1 MILTGPLCSH
11 FPYHCPQP
19 VQLLA
24 WPFRWQRPAD
34 RHGGHLVRTTLLLP
48 WHLSQDIWTFRHISS
63 IFTCFTFLAV
73 HQFMSFLQARV
84 PKVAALSVVW
94 IANGEIWWTSSLAAC
109 CGILQQPISL
119 VFPGHWT
126 NSSLAQD
133 RSMHISCSRSSLGG
147 SQECITILQVSQPK
161 PFPNVCRQTFQV
173 TATLEQVEQSCT
185 VRMLIMHNNAVFVR
199 FWELDRSEHSDAQW
213 WTVSHWTKWTVP
225 TRLSREGR
233 RRTPHQ
239 LLPRQLSNRPMCFKV
254 VVVSNALA
262 SLGFTW
268 LHLAWLE
275 ASEASR
281 SSRV

>member
-119 VFPGHWT
+119 VFPGHEQTAAWHRT
-126 NSSLAQD
+126 VRCTSAAVAAAWAGHKNALQSYKWV
-133 RSMHISCSRSSLGG
+133 SRSP
-147 SQECITILQVSQPK
+147 SQM
-161 PFPNVCRQTFQV
+161 FAGRTFK
-173 TATLEQVEQSCT
+173 S
-185 VRMLIMHNNAVFVR
+185 
-199 FWELDRSEHSDAQW
+199 
-213 WTVSHWTKWTVP
+213 
-225 TRLSREGR
+225 RLPWS
-233 RRTPHQ
+233 
-239 LLPRQLSNRPMCFKV
+239 K
-254 VVVSNALA
+254 
-262 SLGFTW
+262 
-268 LHLAWLE
+268 
-275 ASEASR
+275 
-281 SSRV
+281 